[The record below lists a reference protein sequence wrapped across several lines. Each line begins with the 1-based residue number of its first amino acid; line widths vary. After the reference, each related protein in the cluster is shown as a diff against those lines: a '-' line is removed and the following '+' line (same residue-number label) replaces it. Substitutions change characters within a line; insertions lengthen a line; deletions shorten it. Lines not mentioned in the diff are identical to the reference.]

1 MGIVF
6 ILKFIPIFY
15 EYGITIIE
23 INVEKSEIINLT
35 EKIGNEY
42 EKEHTRIKIIS
53 DNEFLF
59 FQRYIMPPKTALI
72 FPYFVN
78 KCIIMNGG
86 YKIIS
91 KIPLT
96 YMLFPL
102 IFIIHFIMEQGFSE
116 NIKISLLSILF
127 FIVFHLI
134 AHNWKMKFMLNDV
147 EKFIRGVEL

>member
-1 MGIVF
+1 MGIVC

-23 INVEKSEIINLT
+23 MNVEKSDIINLT

-42 EKEHTRIKIIS
+42 EKEHMRIEIIS

-78 KCIIMNGG
+78 KCIIENGG

-96 YMLFPL
+96 YTLFPL
-102 IFIIHFIMEQGFSE
+102 IFIINFIIKRVFSE
-116 NIKISLLSILF
+116 NIKISLASILF

-134 AHNWKMKFMLNDV
+134 AHNWKMKFMLSDI
-147 EKFIRGVEL
+147 EKFISGVEL